1 VGECGDENDAEGEEG
16 HFSTTKDTKRMK
28 NNENARH
35 RRSADTIP
43 SGLPGDTVRPPTGR
57 YIAGSLRRSGFA
69 SFVRFVA
76 KLSDVRRELRPTL
89 ALAFPIVVGQVSQML
104 IGLTDSAFIGRVGKV
119 ELAAAAFTQGIFNI
133 FYIVGLG
140 LLLGT
145 GVLAARDH
153 GAGNEA
159 GCAAWLRHG
168 RVLALVVGV
177 LGFGGMLELSTQL
190 HRFGQPAE
198 VVAIVRPFY
207 LLIAGSIVF
216 ALFFQVQ
223 RQFAESLGR
232 PWVPMGIM
240 LADIALNAFFN
251 WVFVFGHLG
260 FPALGLV
267 GSGWATLLARFT
279 AVAAI
284 AGWLRVSSTFA
295 PVRSVPWTGW
305 ERGRFAAL
313 LRLGVPAA
321 GMLLFEGGAFAASAL
336 MMGWLGTVPL
346 AAHQIAIGCA
356 SLAFMFPLGLS
367 LAVSLRISRAGGEG
381 RTGALRSIGFGALA
395 TGLVIMLGF
404 ALAFA
409 LAGRA
414 ITAAFTPAADV
425 ASLAAHLLVV
435 AAFFQLFDGGQVICV
450 GALRGLHDVRVP
462 TVITFI
468 AYWVISLPL
477 GYTLAFHTV
486 LGAVGLWTG
495 LAAGLGSAALLLGW
509 RFHRLTGPALRA
521 E

>member
-1 VGECGDENDAEGEEG
+1 MV
-16 HFSTTKDTKRMK
+16 
-28 NNENARH
+28 
-35 RRSADTIP
+35 
-43 SGLPGDTVRPPTGR
+43 
-57 YIAGSLRRSGFA
+57 
-69 SFVRFVA
+69 
-76 KLSDVRRELRPTL
+76 KLSDLRRELRPTL
-89 ALAFPIVVGQVSQML
+89 ALAFPIIVGQVSQML
-104 IGLTDSAFIGRVGKV
+104 IGLTDNAYIGRVGKV
-119 ELAAAAFTQGIFNI
+119 ELAAAAFTHGVFNLFYVVGI
-133 FYIVGLG
+133 GLI
-140 LLLGT
+140 LGT

-153 GAGNEA
+153 GAGDEN

-168 RVLALVVGV
+168 RALALTVG
-177 LGFGGMLELSTQL
+177 LGAFGGMLALSTQL
-190 HRFGQPAE
+190 HHFGQPAE
-198 VVAIVRPFY
+198 VVAVMQPFY

-240 LADIALNAFFN
+240 LADIALNAFLN
-251 WVFVFGHLG
+251 WVLVFGHLG

-267 GSGWATLLARFT
+267 GSGWATLIARFA
-279 AVAAI
+279 AVAAL
-284 AGWLRVSSTFA
+284 ALWLNTSPTFA
-295 PVRSVPWTGW
+295 PVRAAPWAGW

-321 GMLLFEGGAFAASAL
+321 GMLLFEGGAFVATAL
-336 MMGWLGTVPL
+336 MMGWLGTLPL

-367 LAVSLRISRAGGEG
+367 LAVSLRISRAQGEG
-381 RTGALRSIGFGALA
+381 RGDALRPIGFGALL
-395 TGLVIMLGF
+395 TGLVIMVGF

-409 LAGRA
+409 LAGRG

-425 ASLAAHLLVV
+425 ASLAAQLLVV
-435 AAFFQLFDGGQVICV
+435 AAFFQLFDGGQVISA

-477 GYTLAFHTV
+477 GYGLAFHTP

-495 LAAGLGSAALLLGW
+495 LAAGLGCAALLLGW
-509 RFHRLTGPALRA
+509 RFHRLTRVH
-521 E
+521 

>member
-1 VGECGDENDAEGEEG
+1 MC
-16 HFSTTKDTKRMK
+16 
-28 NNENARH
+28 
-35 RRSADTIP
+35 
-43 SGLPGDTVRPPTGR
+43 
-57 YIAGSLRRSGFA
+57 
-69 SFVRFVA
+69 FVRCVVKWTDF
-76 KLSDVRRELRPTL
+76 RRELGPTL
-89 ALAFPIVVGQVSQML
+89 TLAFPMVVGQVSQML
-104 IGLTDSAFIGRVGKV
+104 IGLTDNAFIGRVGTV
-119 ELAAAAFTQGIFNI
+119 ELAAAAFTHGVFNI

-145 GVLAARDH
+145 GVFAARDH
-153 GAGNEA
+153 GAGDEA

-168 RVLALVVGV
+168 RALALIVGV
-177 LGFGGMLELSTQL
+177 LGFGCMLVLSWQL

-207 LLIAGSIVF
+207 LLIAGSLVF

-240 LADIALNAFFN
+240 LADIGLNAFLN

-260 FPALGLV
+260 FPALGMA
-267 GSGWATLLARFT
+267 GSGWATLLARFA
-279 AVAAI
+279 AVVALAI
-284 AGWLRVSSTFA
+284 WLRTSRTFA
-295 PVRSVPWTGW
+295 PVREAPWKGW
-305 ERGRFAAL
+305 ERGRFVTL
-313 LRLGVPAA
+313 LKLGVPAA
-321 GMLLFEGGAFAASAL
+321 GMLLFEGGAFVATAL

-367 LAVSLRISRAGGEG
+367 LAVSMRISRAGGEG
-381 RTGALRSIGFGALA
+381 RTEALRPIGFGALA

-414 ITAAFTPAADV
+414 ITSAFTPAPDV
-425 ASLAAHLLVV
+425 AALAAQLLVV
-435 AAFFQLFDGGQVICV
+435 AAFFQLFDGGQVISV

-477 GYTLAFHTV
+477 GYWLAFHTS

-495 LAAGLGSAALLLGW
+495 LAVGLGCAALLLGW
-509 RFHRLTGPALRA
+509 RFHRLTVSR
-521 E
+521 

>member
-1 VGECGDENDAEGEEG
+1 
-16 HFSTTKDTKRMK
+16 M
-28 NNENARH
+28 
-35 RRSADTIP
+35 AD
-43 SGLPGDTVRPPTGR
+43 L
-57 YIAGSLRRSGFA
+57 
-69 SFVRFVA
+69 
-76 KLSDVRRELRPTL
+76 RRELRPTL
-89 ALAFPIVVGQVSQML
+89 ALAFPIIIGQVSQML
-104 IGLTDSAFIGRVGKV
+104 IGLTDNAYIGRVGKV
-119 ELAAAAFTQGIFNI
+119 ELAAAAFTHGIFNI
-133 FYIVGLG
+133 FYVVGIG
-140 LLLGT
+140 LILGT

-153 GAGNEA
+153 GAGDEH

-168 RVLALVVGV
+168 RALALTVGI
-177 LGFGGMLELSTQL
+177 GAFGGMLVLSTQL

-198 VVAIVRPFY
+198 VVAVMKPFY

-240 LADIALNAFFN
+240 LADIALNAFLN
-251 WVFVFGHLG
+251 WVLVFGNLG

-267 GSGWATLLARFT
+267 GSGWATLLARFA
-279 AVAAI
+279 AVAAL
-284 AGWLRVSSTFA
+284 ALWLNTSPTFA
-295 PVRSVPWTGW
+295 PVRAAPWAGW

-321 GMLLFEGGAFAASAL
+321 GMLLFEGGAFVATAL

-367 LAVSLRISRAGGEG
+367 LAVSLRISRAQGEG
-381 RTGALRSIGFGALA
+381 RGDALRPIGFGALL
-395 TGLVIMLGF
+395 TGLVIMVGF

-409 LAGRA
+409 LAGRG

-425 ASLAAHLLVV
+425 AALAAQLLVV
-435 AAFFQLFDGGQVICV
+435 AAFFQLFDGGQVISA

-477 GYTLAFHTV
+477 GYGLAFHTP

-495 LAAGLGSAALLLGW
+495 LAAGLG
-509 RFHRLTGPALRA
+509 
-521 E
+521 

>member
-1 VGECGDENDAEGEEG
+1 MG
-16 HFSTTKDTKRMK
+16 K
-28 NNENARH
+28 
-35 RRSADTIP
+35 
-43 SGLPGDTVRPPTGR
+43 TGR
-57 YIAGSLRRSGFA
+57 QHSSPPHRPIHPRKLAAVRLRVLRA
-69 SFVRFVA
+69 FVV
-76 KLSDVRRELRPTL
+76 KLAELRRELRPTL
-89 ALAFPIVVGQVSQML
+89 TLAFPILVGQVSQML

-119 ELAAAAFTQGIFNI
+119 ELAAAAFTHGIFNI

-145 GVLAARDH
+145 GVFAARDH
-153 GAGNEA
+153 GAGDEA
-159 GCAAWLRHG
+159 AVAAWLRHG
-168 RVLALVVGV
+168 RALALGVGLV
-177 LGFGGMLELSTQL
+177 AFGCMLFLSTQL

-240 LADIALNAFFN
+240 LADIGLNAFLN

-267 GSGWATLLARFT
+267 GSGWATLLARFA
-279 AVAAI
+279 AVGALAL
-284 AGWLRVSSTFA
+284 WLNLSPTFA
-295 PVRSVPWTGW
+295 PVRAAAWTGW

-313 LRLGVPAA
+313 LKLGVPAA
-321 GMLLFEGGAFAASAL
+321 GMLLFEGGAFVATAL

-367 LAVSLRISRAGGEG
+367 LAVSMRISRAGGEG
-381 RTGALRSIGFGALA
+381 RTEALRPIGFGALA
-395 TGLVIMLGF
+395 TGLVIMVGF

-409 LAGRA
+409 LAGRV
-414 ITAAFTPAADV
+414 ITTAFTPAADV
-425 ASLAAHLLVV
+425 AALAARLLMV
-435 AAFFQLFDGGQVICV
+435 AALFQLFDGGQVISV

-468 AYWVISLPL
+468 AYWVIGLPL
-477 GYTLAFHTV
+477 GYWLAFHTP
-486 LGAVGLWTG
+486 LGAVGLWAG

-509 RFHRLTGPALRA
+509 RFHRLTAPVRTI
-521 E
+521 